1 MKNTALFV
9 FVILLIA
16 TVAHA
21 QESPRTVEV
30 TGADDLVKE
39 KGYFAGTWVHPDA
52 DITQYSKLY
61 PWGAE
66 FQFRDVGETRSTA
79 TTSASLT
86 SSGPYAISDEAKAQ
100 FEEIVKESFVK
111 ALGQSKRFEVVDQV
125 GPDTLIV
132 RSALLDII
140 SVVPSRTT
148 GVHDVHLSAV
158 GEATFV
164 FELIDAETGVIQA
177 RVAERRRIQPKTAMG
192 TVSTV
197 PTTSATVWAEVKLW
211 ANQVGQ
217 DLRRE
222 LDKTQKKA
230 EKSKK

>member
-1 MKNTALFV
+1 MKVTTLSVFAL
-9 FVILLIA
+9 LLIA
-16 TVAHA
+16 TIANA
-21 QESPRTVEV
+21 QETPTVKEV

-61 PWGAE
+61 PWNAE

-79 TTSASLT
+79 STSASLD

-100 FEEIVKESFVK
+100 FEEIVKDSFVK

-132 RSALLDII
+132 RAALLDII
-140 SVVPSRTT
+140 SVVPPKTT

-177 RVAERRRIQPKTAMG
+177 RVAERRRIQPKSAMG

-197 PTTSATVWAEVKLW
+197 PTTSATVWSDVKLW

-217 DLRRE
+217 DLRRTLE
-222 LDKTQKKA
+222 KAKKKA
-230 EKSKK
+230 EKSK